1 MPNKF
6 VGAFKFLTQ
15 GARKGKVAPT
25 ITQPRQLKTTMK
37 RIQSENQRFGFTKA
51 KTAKDRANIVRR
63 KKSIERMEKL
73 DAAKKKVKA
82 GEKGKKD
89 IQKMVDTGQADR
101 VGSSVYHRGIRDK
114 KAEGGILGRARKFLG
129 KEAPKRKPKSKE
141 EINRIVNSDAYKKA
155 DYKGKTEMLGG
166 KVFTAKEME
175 ERIKK
180 GKQVPGGSGQ
190 QKEKPTG
197 KDKPK
202 SIREKIAPKSKMDRL
217 KQLREELGKKTG
229 GIVGKKKKN
238 RGIVGKG
245 KKKFPDLTGD
255 GKVTQADILKGR
267 GVFRKGGASK

>member
-37 RIQSENQRFGFTKA
+37 RIQSENKKFGFTKA
-51 KTAKDRANIVRR
+51 KTATDRANIVRR

-114 KAEGGILGRARKFLG
+114 KAEGGLLGALKKFRDKSLETPPKPKG
-129 KEAPKRKPKSKE
+129 PAAQPMKPKDKPMKPRDKRKP
-141 EINRIVNSDAYKKA
+141 INP
-155 DYKGKTEMLGG
+155 KTRQDSL
-166 KVFTAKEME
+166 
-175 ERIKK
+175 R
-180 GKQVPGGSGQ
+180 
-190 QKEKPTG
+190 EKL
-197 KDKPK
+197 KPK
-202 SIREKIAPKSKMDRL
+202 KKMDRL
-217 KQLREELGKKTG
+217 KELREELKMKKGGK
-229 GIVGKKKKN
+229 V
-238 RGIVGKG
+238 

-267 GVFRKGGASK
+267 GVFKKGGGVKQMVKTVTSPITHLRNKLKSRKFGQGKEKGKK

>member
-114 KAEGGILGRARKFLG
+114 KAEGGILGRAKKFLG
-129 KEAPKRKPKSKE
+129 KEAPKNKPKSKE
-141 EINRIVNSDAYKKA
+141 EIKKITGSDAYKKA
-155 DYKGKTEMLGG
+155 DFKTKTKMLGG
-166 KVFTAKEME
+166 NVSTRKEME
-175 ERIKK
+175 EKIKK
-180 GKQVPGGSGQ
+180 
-190 QKEKPTG
+190 QKPNIKEQ
-197 KDKPK
+197 
-202 SIREKIAPKSKMDRL
+202 IAPKSKMDRL

-238 RGIVGKG
+238 RGMVGKG